1 MMRRLGQGSHRHRRP
16 IVDETP
22 RGSTPHPARASPES
36 ALPAARFASGGR
48 EAVRPADLQR
58 VNTVAREGEVE
69 SRGAR
74 PGEGSTAGAEPA
86 RMAPPRLLR
95 CGRALTPAPLPF
107 GLADSH
113 IALRGHE
120 GGAAFGGLELEP
132 ALEHDDWSGLAV
144 VAGPSAEAGADPRR
158 IGERAP
164 GVGVALSFGLA
175 FEALAQGF

>member
-1 MMRRLGQGSHRHRRP
+1 MMRRLARALHRHRRP

-22 RGSTPHPARASPES
+22 RGSTPHPARASPEP

-95 CGRALTPAPLPF
+95 CGRALTPAPLRSGEGFRP
-107 GLADSH
+107 
-113 IALRGHE
+113 LRRK
-120 GGAAFGGLELEP
+120 
-132 ALEHDDWSGLAV
+132 
-144 VAGPSAEAGADPRR
+144 ADPS
-158 IGERAP
+158 ETAP
-164 GVGVALSFGLA
+164 VLR
-175 FEALAQGF
+175 

>member
-1 MMRRLGQGSHRHRRP
+1 MMRRLGQGTPSTPAPYRR
-16 IVDETP
+16 
-22 RGSTPHPARASPES
+22 RNASGKHPHPARASPES

-113 IALRGHE
+113 IALRGNE

-132 ALEHDDWSGLAV
+132 ALEHDD
-144 VAGPSAEAGADPRR
+144 
-158 IGERAP
+158 
-164 GVGVALSFGLA
+164 
-175 FEALAQGF
+175 